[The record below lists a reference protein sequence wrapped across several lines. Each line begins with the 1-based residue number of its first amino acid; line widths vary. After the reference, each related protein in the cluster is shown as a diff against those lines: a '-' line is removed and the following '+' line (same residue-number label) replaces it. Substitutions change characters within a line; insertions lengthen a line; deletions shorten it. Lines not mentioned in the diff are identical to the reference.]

1 METHQKQK
9 KEKDSDRISPLHDSI
24 LHHIL
29 SFLPVK
35 EVVQTSLVSKR
46 WQELWKSLPYLRFQ
60 EHDFTTRQRFI
71 NLESDFTTRHRFTKF
86 LHYFLIKRDNKSSII
101 RLAVKCSQDVSD
113 IWTSSLA
120 AFSASVEELDLEFG
134 LFIARY
140 HQLRD
145 YPSCIFS
152 CNFLVTLKL
161 KAGGAMARFPDKFF
175 FPKMKNLQL
184 SEFILPKTFSR
195 HLLKSPN
202 LENLFLFRCGAYMT
216 FSSSDNESDLGIWA
230 KLDEADI
237 CLQLP
242 DFNSDGRVSTFV
254 RMLSS
259 VKILHLQDTCIK
271 HLRYERNLSQRL
283 PKFRNLKHLELGL
296 SAENGDIGVMACLL
310 NCASTIKS
318 LHITFADCNPGET
331 GLIPKQFE
339 LLFLPPSLKWIRM
352 SEFCGRANQVEL
364 LRLLLNSEI
373 LEKIIVELD
382 YKVMDPDLLREL
394 RPSTSSCL
402 LEIRHSPITAEKI
415 VRRSR
420 ELDPSTI
427 RCRLQ
432 RSTTI
437 SPMDLLR
444 SYDDDM

>member
-1 METHQKQK
+1 METRQKQTK
-9 KEKDSDRISPLHDSI
+9 KDADRISPLHDSI

-46 WQELWKSLPYLRFQ
+46 WQELWKCLPYLRFQ
-60 EHDFTTRQRFI
+60 ERDFTTRQRFI
-71 NLESDFTTRHRFTKF
+71 NFLERDFTTRQRFINFLEPDFTTRHRFTKF
-86 LHYFLIKRDNKSSII
+86 LDYFLRKRDNKSSIN
-101 RLAVKCSQDVSD
+101 RFALKCSKDVSD

-161 KAGGAMARFPDKFF
+161 KAGGAMARFPDKLF
-175 FPKMKNLQL
+175 FPEMKNLQL
-184 SEFILPKTFSR
+184 SEFILPKTFSH

-216 FSSSDNESDLGIWA
+216 FSSSDNESDLDRWA

-259 VKILHLQDTCIK
+259 VKILHLRDTCIK
-271 HLRYERNLSQRL
+271 VRI
-283 PKFRNLKHLELGL
+283 
-296 SAENGDIGVMACLL
+296 DIR
-310 NCASTIKS
+310 I
-318 LHITFADCNPGET
+318 
-331 GLIPKQFE
+331 
-339 LLFLPPSLKWIRM
+339 LFLYIRFWI
-352 SEFCGRANQVEL
+352 S
-364 LRLLLNSEI
+364 
-373 LEKIIVELD
+373 
-382 YKVMDPDLLREL
+382 
-394 RPSTSSCL
+394 
-402 LEIRHSPITAEKI
+402 
-415 VRRSR
+415 
-420 ELDPSTI
+420 
-427 RCRLQ
+427 
-432 RSTTI
+432 
-437 SPMDLLR
+437 
-444 SYDDDM
+444 

>member
-71 NLESDFTTRHRFTKF
+71 NFLESDFTTRHRFAKF
-86 LHYFLIKRDNKSSII
+86 LDYFLRKRDNKSSII
-101 RLAVKCSQDVSD
+101 RFALKCSKDVSD

-134 LFIARY
+134 LITRY

-152 CNFLVTLKL
+152 CNSLVTLKL

-175 FPKMKNLQL
+175 FPKMKNLKL
-184 SEFILPKTFSR
+184 AEFILPKTFSY

-216 FSSSDNESDLGIWA
+216 FSSSDNESDLDIWA

-242 DFNSDGRVSTFV
+242 DFNSVGR
-254 RMLSS
+254 
-259 VKILHLQDTCIK
+259 

-296 SAENGDIGVMACLL
+296 STENGDIGVMACLL
-310 NCASTIKS
+310 NCTSNIKS
-318 LHITFADCNPGET
+318 LDITFADCNPGET

-427 RCRLQ
+427 RF
-432 RSTTI
+432 
-437 SPMDLLR
+437 
-444 SYDDDM
+444 